1 MFDDITFASR
11 HGDDADPL
19 LAMFEERLRLY
30 DLAAEKGTAGDK
42 ILSALPEEIQ
52 RKWARVE
59 IPQAWR
65 KAGWYAGE
73 ALLNSNIE
81 ILRHRLGADPAWFEE
96 NIAQPA
102 LAQLRAGLAKIAET
116 REASGCEALYRE
128 ADEFARQAEEL
139 EHRICSTTATS
150 LEGLLSQLELAREL
164 MEIECVDVSDD
175 CEERLNASI
184 GHRGEAP
191 SELGAGFG
199 GAGLH
204 D

>member
-1 MFDDITFASR
+1 MFDDATFASR

-81 ILRHRLGADPAWFEE
+81 ILRHRLGADPAWFEK

-139 EHRICSTTATS
+139 GHRICSTTATS
-150 LEGLLSQLELAREL
+150 LEGLLCQL
-164 MEIECVDVSDD
+164 
-175 CEERLNASI
+175 
-184 GHRGEAP
+184 
-191 SELGAGFG
+191 
-199 GAGLH
+199 
-204 D
+204 